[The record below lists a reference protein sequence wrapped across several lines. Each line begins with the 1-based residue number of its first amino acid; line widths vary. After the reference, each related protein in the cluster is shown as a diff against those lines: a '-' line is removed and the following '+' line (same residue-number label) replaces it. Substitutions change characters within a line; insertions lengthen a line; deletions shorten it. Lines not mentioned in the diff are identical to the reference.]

1 MKSFKEY
8 LIEVEQGTTTQPAS
22 ITTDWGGTVTDGSGK
37 AVQQGTPTQQQ
48 VEKGKNLI
56 KGFEQSIDFKKEK
69 NPQTILDKIEAF
81 LDANPFLDLV
91 LNFIPITAG
100 AKSLVS
106 IIQAIRKGDTQ
117 GALSSIASLIP
128 GVGGQV
134 ARIGAAAAQ
143 GDPKAALAAAVPA
156 FGKADAVVQLG
167 QMTKNTLNPEEP
179 TNIAQNTKPQP
190 VTEDLVRIRKL
201 AGI

>member
-37 AVQQGTPTQQQ
+37 AVQQGTPTQQE

-81 LDANPFLDLV
+81 LDANPFLNLV
-91 LNFIPITAG
+91 LSFIPITSG

-106 IIQAIRKGDTQ
+106 IFQAIKKGDTQ

-134 ARIGAAAAQ
+134 ARAGAALAQ
-143 GDPKAALAAAVPA
+143 NDPEGAVAAAVP
-156 FGKADAVVQLG
+156 GLG
-167 QMTKNTLNPEEP
+167 QAKAAYGLGKMAADRLAPSTD
-179 TNIAQNTKPQP
+179 IAQAPQSQP
-190 VTEDLVRIRKL
+190 VTEDLDRIRKL
-201 AGI
+201 SGI